1 LNKLITFLTLRYLD
15 ISIFIIRFVIFTLG
29 ANNFI
34 STNFQSSMIV
44 GFLVCLLIL
53 FLDFFFSK
61 YIEKINTPYRYKRK
75 IYSLLIA
82 RFILAII
89 LGFLSGTSIH
99 SMLISENTSNLLLN
113 GKAQYFFDLSLVF
126 YLIVL
131 LFVSFEFLFVLV
143 KYWTIKRSNDELL
156 EYKIYLSIFNNR
168 YLPSSEKELF
178 IKIIRSLKNR
188 EQEFNSMRMILESML
203 KNLNTKEV
211 IPNELFH
218 TNGGPNLANCGRYLR
233 MKEIS
238 VVRNGKT
245 KIISANDSF
254 PELIGISFNFVLEFS
269 NKLSHHNNLKVTNN
283 LYRSVIYSLLD
294 CMLWFKDEI
303 DKSEK

>member
-1 LNKLITFLTLRYLD
+1 MTLRYLD
-15 ISIFIIRFVIFTLG
+15 ISIFIIRFIIFTIG

-34 STNFQSSMIV
+34 STNFQNSMVI
-44 GFLVCLLIL
+44 GFLVCVLILLI
-53 FLDFFFSK
+53 DVFFTK

-75 IYSLLIA
+75 VYGALIA

-89 LGFLSGTSIH
+89 IGFLSGTSIH
-99 SMLISENTSNLLLN
+99 SMLIYEKTSNLLLN
-113 GKAQYFFDLSLVF
+113 GNVNYYFDLSFVFNLV
-126 YLIVL
+126 VL
-131 LFVSFEFLFVLV
+131 LVISFEFLFVLV

-156 EYKIYLSIFNNR
+156 EYQIYLSIFNNR

-178 IKIIRSLKNR
+178 IKIIKSLKNR

-203 KNLNTKEV
+203 KKLNSKKV
-211 IPNELFH
+211 IPDELFH
-218 TNGGPNLANCGRYLR
+218 SHGGPNLANCGRYLR

-245 KIISANDSF
+245 KILSANNSF

-283 LYRSVIYSLLD
+283 LYRSVVYSLLD
-294 CMLWFKDEI
+294 CILWFKDEI
-303 DKSEK
+303 DK

>member
-1 LNKLITFLTLRYLD
+1 LTLRYLD
-15 ISIFIIRFVIFTLG
+15 ISIFIIRFIIFTIG

-34 STNFQSSMIV
+34 STNFQNSMVI
-44 GFLVCLLIL
+44 GFLVCVLILLI
-53 FLDFFFSK
+53 DVFFTK

-75 IYSLLIA
+75 VYGALIA

-89 LGFLSGTSIH
+89 IGFLSGTSIH
-99 SMLISENTSNLLLN
+99 SMLIYEKTSNLLLN
-113 GKAQYFFDLSLVF
+113 GNVNYYFDLSFVFNLV
-126 YLIVL
+126 VL
-131 LFVSFEFLFVLV
+131 LVISFEFLFVLV

-156 EYKIYLSIFNNR
+156 EYQIYLSIFNNR

-178 IKIIRSLKNR
+178 IKIIKSLKNR

-203 KNLNTKEV
+203 KKLNSKKV
-211 IPNELFH
+211 IPDELFH
-218 TNGGPNLANCGRYLR
+218 SHGGPNLANCGRYLR

-245 KIISANDSF
+245 KILSANNSF

-283 LYRSVIYSLLD
+283 LYRSVVYSLLD
-294 CMLWFKDEI
+294 CILWFKDEI
-303 DKSEK
+303 DK